1 MIGSKGSLNA
11 DHCEKEKVVFKK
23 ITLEKL
29 GDLVSA
35 LKEKGPLYA
44 PVRDGKAVNFQKITK
59 TADVTLDFYNTVFS
73 PKFVF
78 FPQTED
84 LIRYTLQKEGAQAE
98 PVPIAASPSV
108 ILGVRPCDAKSFEI
122 MDRHFLGAGI
132 IDPYWKNRRDN
143 TVVIGYAF
151 DPAAPPDPADFYNTV
166 GIHAADTEGSDVFM
180 VRKDGEL
187 LLKGITKKGESL
199 LKGLAVLDAA
209 SAQDEAFFDETIRK
223 DRGVKTRFTEITDT
237 AIAAKLVGSFEKQ
250 EIWEEMTASCI
261 GCGTCT
267 FVCPTCYC
275 FDINDETLFRKGAR
289 KRFWD
294 ACMFTDFTLEAS
306 GHNPRPRIFQRYRQ
320 KVCHKYSYHVTKYGC
335 ISCVGC
341 GRCTR
346 SCPVNIDIFSIVEK
360 VANL

>member
-1 MIGSKGSLNA
+1 ML
-11 DHCEKEKVVFKK
+11 KK
-23 ITLEKL
+23 IGLDKL
-29 GDLVSA
+29 GGLAAA
-35 LKEKGPLYA
+35 LMEKGPLYA
-44 PVRDGKAVNFQKITK
+44 PVRDEKAVNFQAIQDP
-59 TADVTLDFYNTVFS
+59 AAVTLDFYNTALS

-78 FPQTED
+78 FPQSED
-84 LIRYTLQKEGAQAE
+84 LIRYRLEKGNAE
-98 PVPIAASPSV
+98 AEAVPIAVAPSV
-108 ILGVRPCDAKSFEI
+108 LFGVRPCDVQSFAI

-132 IDPYWKNRRDN
+132 IDPYWKERRDK
-143 TVVIGYAF
+143 TVVVGFAF
-151 DPAAPPDPADFYNTV
+151 DPSLPPDPADFYNTLA
-166 GIHAADTEGSDVFM
+166 IQAADPSGSDVFM
-180 VRKDGEL
+180 VKKDGDL
-187 LLKGITKKGESL
+187 LLKGITEKGEAL
-199 LKGLAVLDAA
+199 LKGLAVLEAA
-209 SAQDEAFFDETIRK
+209 ATADEAFFDETLRK
-223 DRGVKTRFTEITDT
+223 GREVKTRFAEIKDTEI
-237 AIAAKLVGSFEKQ
+237 AGKLTGIFEKTAF
-250 EIWEEMTASCI
+250 WEEVSAACISC
-261 GCGTCT
+261 GACT

-360 VANL
+360 AAKL